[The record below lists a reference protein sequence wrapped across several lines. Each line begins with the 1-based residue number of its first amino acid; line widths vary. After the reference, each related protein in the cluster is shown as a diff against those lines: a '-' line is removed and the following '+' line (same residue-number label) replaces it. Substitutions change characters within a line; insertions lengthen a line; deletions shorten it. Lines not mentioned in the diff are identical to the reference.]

1 MTELS
6 VIGLNHDTAPVAV
19 RGEVALGPDLVRR
32 LLRRLHA
39 EDAFEEALVLDTCN
53 RTEVYFVARRT
64 DDPVAYFLGHV
75 ERLKGKPAA
84 AEPPLFYRYD
94 GLEAAE
100 HLFRVAASLDS
111 QVIGEHQ
118 ILGQVKAAYRL
129 AVEAHTAR
137 FLLNRLLHWA
147 FRVGKRVQT
156 ETDLGRGAASVAQAA
171 VERARRELGTLEGRT
186 VLLVGAGKNARS
198 AARILRA
205 SGAGRLVIANR
216 TLDHAR
222 RVARD
227 LARPPAK
234 KFTLSEVEGEAG
246 DASCP
251 ALKQSGDE
259 ANAPPAADRTP
270 PLQIV
275 GLDALPRLIAEVDL
289 VVASTGSPD
298 AVLDY
303 DALAEPIRRAARD
316 LVILDIAVPRDAD
329 PRLARLPGVRLITLD
344 DLAHVVE
351 ENLERRRAE
360 IPRAERIV
368 AEETRAF
375 GRWMSSL
382 QVAPTIR
389 LLQKRLDQVREDLLR
404 QHGSRFS
411 DADRDQLAQFTESLC
426 KRILHDPLVF
436 LRGLAQ
442 DAPLSDTLAAADL
455 VRRLF
460 DLDALEEGE

>member
-32 LLRRLHA
+32 ILRSLHA

-53 RTEVYFVARRT
+53 RTEVYFVARRA

-75 ERLKGKPAA
+75 ERLKGKPVAA
-84 AEPPLFYRYD
+84 ASPLFYRYD

-171 VERARRELGTLEGRT
+171 VERARRELGTFEGRT
-186 VLLVGAGKNARS
+186 VLVVGAGKNARS
-198 AARILRA
+198 AARILLA

-216 TLDHAR
+216 TVERAR
-222 RVARD
+222 QVACD
-227 LARPPAK
+227 LARPPTACGLAAVTFSRDPACPPK
-234 KFTLSEVEGEAG
+234 PEGRRREGSA
-246 DASCP
+246 C
-251 ALKQSGDE
+251 
-259 ANAPPAADRTP
+259 AAP

-404 QHGSRFS
+404 QHGNRFS

>member
-32 LLRRLHA
+32 ILRSLHA

-53 RTEVYFVARRT
+53 RTEVYFVARRA

-75 ERLKGKPAA
+75 ERLKGKPVAA
-84 AEPPLFYRYD
+84 ASPLFYRYD

-216 TLDHAR
+216 TLDHA
-222 RVARD
+222 
-227 LARPPAK
+227 
-234 KFTLSEVEGEAG
+234 
-246 DASCP
+246 
-251 ALKQSGDE
+251 
-259 ANAPPAADRTP
+259 
-270 PLQIV
+270 
-275 GLDALPRLIAEVDL
+275 
-289 VVASTGSPD
+289 
-298 AVLDY
+298 
-303 DALAEPIRRAARD
+303 
-316 LVILDIAVPRDAD
+316 
-329 PRLARLPGVRLITLD
+329 
-344 DLAHVVE
+344 
-351 ENLERRRAE
+351 
-360 IPRAERIV
+360 
-368 AEETRAF
+368 
-375 GRWMSSL
+375 
-382 QVAPTIR
+382 
-389 LLQKRLDQVREDLLR
+389 
-404 QHGSRFS
+404 
-411 DADRDQLAQFTESLC
+411 
-426 KRILHDPLVF
+426 
-436 LRGLAQ
+436 
-442 DAPLSDTLAAADL
+442 
-455 VRRLF
+455 
-460 DLDALEEGE
+460 